1 MSYKFHIRMDGDIF
15 GPYSAKEILSLELLP
30 DIMVTEVSMDSW
42 LPASE
47 FDFSD
52 LAKKE
57 LLEKLQATP
66 TNENVSEIDI
76 RKEELKKRL
85 QNNGNI
91 AGPNTQFNVQ
101 ENVYIQ
107 TFPQEIT
114 YNANLNEGL
123 NSIGGKLII
132 TPSQFVFHPHK
143 VNFGDLSDR
152 VFNISDIVGYEKG
165 FLSFMY
171 IKLKDGRKIKLTVWD
186 KQGIIN
192 ELEARR
198 NTL

>member
-1 MSYKFHIRMDGDIF
+1 MDGDIF
-15 GPYSAKEILSLELLP
+15 GPYSAKEILSLDLLP
-30 DIMVTEVSMDSW
+30 NIMVSEASMDSW

-47 FDFSD
+47 FDFAD
-52 LAKKE
+52 IARKE
-57 LLEKLQATP
+57 LLEKLQAKP
-66 TNENVSEIDI
+66 TNENVSGLDV
-76 RKEELKKRL
+76 RKEELKIKL

-91 AGPNTQFNVQ
+91 ALQNCQCNVQ
-101 ENVYIQ
+101 ENIHIQ
-107 TFPQEIT
+107 SFPQEIT
-114 YNANLNEGL
+114 YNANFNEGL

-132 TPSQFVFHPHK
+132 TPAQFVFHPHK

-198 NTL
+198 TSLNKI

>member
-1 MSYKFHIRMDGDIF
+1 MDGDVF
-15 GPYSAKEILSLELLP
+15 GPYSAKEILSLDLLP
-30 DIMVTEVSMDSW
+30 DIMVTEVSMDAW

-47 FDFSD
+47 FDFAD

-57 LLEKLQATP
+57 LLEKLQTTP

-76 RKEELKKRL
+76 RKKELKKRL

-91 AGPNTQFNVQ
+91 AESNAQFIVQ
-101 ENVYIQ
+101 ENVHLQI
-107 TFPQEIT
+107 FPQEIT
-114 YNANLNEGL
+114 YSANFNEGL

-132 TPSQFVFHPHK
+132 TPLQFIFHPHK
-143 VNFGDLSDR
+143 INFGDLSDR
-152 VFNISDIVGYEKG
+152 IFNICDIVGYEKG
-165 FLSFMY
+165 ILSFMY